1 MSLSLRQFEATQS
14 LDDGTTNVSLPL
26 AFAATLADNE
36 TFHFGDAMKQPDK
49 SSFIKA
55 MIKEADDL
63 TKSGVWVLRRR
74 SEVCNKHVICAIW
87 SFKRKRAPDGRILKH
102 KARLCAHGGMQIY
115 GKHFWETYSP
125 VVQMTTVRL
134 LLTLSLLLG
143 LHTRSIDFTLAF
155 TQAPIDVETFI
166 ELPAGF
172 SVPDTNEDYVLEL
185 KKTLYGLRQAG
196 LNWFETL
203 KKSSTVYWV

>member
-1 MSLSLRQFEATQS
+1 
-14 LDDGTTNVSLPL
+14 
-26 AFAATLADNE
+26 
-36 TFHFGDAMKQPDK
+36 
-49 SSFIKA
+49 
-55 MIKEADDL
+55 
-63 TKSGVWVLRRR
+63 
-74 SEVCNKHVICAIW
+74 
-87 SFKRKRAPDGRILKH
+87 
-102 KARLCAHGGMQIY
+102 MQIN

-134 LLTLSLLLG
+134 MLTLSLLLR
-143 LHTRSIDFTLAF
+143 LHTGSIDFTLAF

-166 ELPAGF
+166 ELAAGF

-203 KKSSTVYWV
+203 KNHLLSIGFKQSIIDPCCFIKDDLILLCYVNDCLIFCHDNSKIDSLIQNLRETFILSNKGDVAAYLGVDVHKQLVDGSP